1 MDTEPGRRWACCSRR
16 SQYFCPPIYYKRET
30 KITVMNQFLNK
41 CRKQN
46 NRLHALKI
54 FQHELKIIHKEAF
67 PRQANAVEI
76 IFGNNFF
83 LEIY

>member
-1 MDTEPGRRWACCSRR
+1 
-16 SQYFCPPIYYKRET
+16 
-30 KITVMNQFLNK
+30 MNQFLNK

-83 LEIY
+83 FKIY

>member
-1 MDTEPGRRWACCSRR
+1 
-16 SQYFCPPIYYKRET
+16 
-30 KITVMNQFLNK
+30 MNQFLNK

-83 LEIY
+83 FKYIKIILRILINYSQDF